1 MDRLT
6 GDKIPIL
13 LQKSQPVEHLTKEVR
28 DLIIQMKKIVEDNNG
43 VGLAAPQINVS
54 LRVIVCEVDNKN
66 LPRFARQ
73 NLVSR
78 FAQNKFYAFINPEI
92 IKSSKKPYSLEE
104 GCLSLPNIYGEVERP
119 EKIILKA
126 TNSEGKKIKLKA
138 FRLLARVI
146 QHEID
151 HLDGILFID
160 KAKNIIKDTT
170 QKGVAI

>member
-1 MDRLT
+1 MDILT
-6 GDKIPIL
+6 GEKNPIL
-13 LQKSQPVEHLTKEVR
+13 RQKSKFVEHLTKEVR
-28 DLIIQMKKIVEDNNG
+28 DLIIQMKKIMENDNG

-54 LRVIVCEVDNKN
+54 QRIIVCN
-66 LPRFARQ
+66 LD
-73 NLVSR
+73 
-78 FAQNKFYAFINPEI
+78 NKFYAFINPGI
-92 IKSSKKPYSLEE
+92 VKSSKETSSIEE
-104 GCLSLPNIYGEVERP
+104 GCLSLPNVYGEVERP

-126 TNSEGKKIKLKA
+126 IDSDGKKIKLKA
-138 FRLLARVI
+138 FGMLARVI

>member
-1 MDRLT
+1 MDILT
-6 GDKIPIL
+6 GEKNPIL
-13 LQKSQPVEHLTKEVR
+13 RQKSKFVEHLTKEVR
-28 DLIIQMKKIVEDNNG
+28 DLIIQMKKIMENDNG

-54 LRVIVCEVDNKN
+54 QRIIICNVDNK
-66 LPRFARQ
+66 
-73 NLVSR
+73 
-78 FAQNKFYAFINPEI
+78 FYSFINPEI
-92 IKSSKKPYSLEE
+92 VKSSKETSSIEE

-126 TNSEGKKIKLKA
+126 IDSDGKKIKLKV
-138 FRLLARVI
+138 FGLLARVI

>member
-1 MDRLT
+1 MDILT
-6 GDKIPIL
+6 GEKNPIL
-13 LQKSQPVEHLTKEVR
+13 RQKSKFVEHLTKEVR
-28 DLIIQMKKIVEDNNG
+28 DLIIQMKKIMENDNG

-54 LRVIVCEVDNKN
+54 QRIIICNVDNK
-66 LPRFARQ
+66 
-73 NLVSR
+73 
-78 FAQNKFYAFINPEI
+78 FYSFINPEI
-92 IKSSKKPYSLEE
+92 VKSSKETSSIEE

-126 TNSEGKKIKLKA
+126 IDSDGKKIKLKV
-138 FRLLARVI
+138 FGLLARVI

-160 KAKNIIKDTT
+160 KAKNIIKDTA

>member
-1 MDRLT
+1 MDILT
-6 GDKIPIL
+6 GEKNPIL
-13 LQKSQPVEHLTKEVR
+13 RQKSKFVEHLTKEVR
-28 DLIIQMKKIVEDNNG
+28 DLIIQMKKIMENDNG

-54 LRVIVCEVDNKN
+54 QRIIICNVDNK
-66 LPRFARQ
+66 
-73 NLVSR
+73 
-78 FAQNKFYAFINPEI
+78 FYSFINPEI
-92 IKSSKKPYSLEE
+92 VKSSKETSSIEE

-126 TNSEGKKIKLKA
+126 IDSDGKKIKLKV
-138 FRLLARVI
+138 FGLLARII

>member
-1 MDRLT
+1 
-6 GDKIPIL
+6 
-13 LQKSQPVEHLTKEVR
+13 
-28 DLIIQMKKIVEDNNG
+28 
-43 VGLAAPQINVS
+43 
-54 LRVIVCEVDNKN
+54 VDDKN

-92 IKSSKKPYSLEE
+92 IKSSKKSSFLEE

-119 EKIILKA
+119 EKIIFKA
-126 TNSEGKKIKLKA
+126 INSDGKKIKLKA
-138 FRLLARVI
+138 FGLLARVI

-160 KAKNIIKDTT
+160 KAKNIKKELQKDT
-170 QKGVAI
+170 AL

>member
-1 MDRLT
+1 MENS
-6 GDKIPIL
+6 K
-13 LQKSQPVEHLTKEVR
+13 
-28 DLIIQMKKIVEDNNG
+28 G

-54 LRVIVCEVDNKN
+54 LRVIVYEVD
-66 LPRFARQ
+66 
-73 NLVSR
+73 
-78 FAQNKFYAFINPEI
+78 NKFYAFINPEI
-92 IKSSKKPYSLEE
+92 IKCFKETSSIEE

-138 FRLLARVI
+138 FGLLARAI

-160 KAKNIIKDTT
+160 KAKNIIKDII
-170 QKGVAI
+170 QKRLSI

>member
-1 MDRLT
+1 MENYEIKNKDQELRIMEILT
-6 GDKIPIL
+6 GEKNPIL
-13 LQKSQPVEHLTKEVR
+13 RQKSKPVEHLTKEVR

-54 LRVIVCEVDNKN
+54 LRVIVCKVN
-66 LPRFARQ
+66 
-73 NLVSR
+73 
-78 FAQNKFYAFINPEI
+78 NKFYAFINPEI
-92 IKSSKKPYSLEE
+92 IKSSKETSSIEE
-104 GCLSLPNIYGEVERP
+104 GCLSLSNIYGEVERP

-170 QKGVAI
+170 QKGVSI